1 MREIHQGAIIGLSVR
16 KVVNMNY
23 VVTNIAKLT
32 NIFKEIR
39 SEIEKGNTSINLS
52 WEKTHRA
59 KTLAQLGFFWGGLV
73 KSINNHF
80 KEYYGKEYE
89 ADTIKEML
97 YNECSVTEEFVCP
110 NGKVLYQTK
119 RLSRMTVEEASEF
132 ITKVVDFCDE
142 YGIVLQPELKYL
154 WIYNL
159 NPRDVDDIENMKFP
173 DRDEEYL
180 RYVRSET
187 CLICGKGG
195 CEAHHAKLPE
205 LAGLGEKTPD
215 YMAISLCKNCHRNYN
230 GGHITTEEIIRCV
243 PFIFK
248 KFTLKQF
255 CKLKYYRYIK
265 HQ

>member
-1 MREIHQGAIIGLSVR
+1 
-16 KVVNMNY
+16 MNY
-23 VVTNIAKLT
+23 VVTNLKKLT
-32 NIFKEIR
+32 NIF
-39 SEIEKGNTSINLS
+39 SEIKAEFDKSDNLSINLS
-52 WEKTHRA
+52 WDKSSRP
-59 KTLAQLGFFWGGLV
+59 KTLSQLGYFFGGLV
-73 KSINNHF
+73 KAINQHF

-89 ADTIKEML
+89 TDTIKEML
-97 YNECSVTEEFVCP
+97 YNECSTIEDFVCP
-110 NGKVLYQTK
+110 NGKIIRQSK
-119 RLSRMTVEEASEF
+119 RISRMTVEEMSEF

-159 NPRDVDDIENMKFP
+159 NPRDVDDVRETAYPEK
-173 DRDEEYL
+173 DEEYL

-215 YMAISLCKNCHRNYN
+215 YMGLPLCPTCHRYMD
-230 GGHITTEEIIRCV
+230 GGHIDTNKLIKLC

-248 KFTLKQF
+248 HIDLKAF
-255 CKLKYYRYIK
+255 CKMRYERWLK